1 MLKKD
6 EVMKMTRL
14 FQGRCLNLYIRAFM
28 DFQEREISPELR
40 DHSVA
45 LLKAAEA
52 GNYAEAAK
60 RTDTVVYLFKILL
73 VKGFLPQNVY
83 ESLVVDGS
91 ALSVVLNDAAKGG
104 VED

>member
-40 DHSVA
+40 DHAVA
-45 LLKAAEA
+45 LLKDVEA

-60 RTDTVVYLFKILL
+60 HTDTVVYIFKMLL
-73 VKGFLPQNVY
+73 VKGYLPQSVY
-83 ESLVVDGS
+83 ESFVVEGS
-91 ALSVVLNDAAKGG
+91 ALSVVLSDAAKSG

>member
-52 GNYAEAAK
+52 G
-60 RTDTVVYLFKILL
+60 D
-73 VKGFLPQNVY
+73 
-83 ESLVVDGS
+83 
-91 ALSVVLNDAAKGG
+91 
-104 VED
+104 

>member
-6 EVMKMTRL
+6 ELMKMTRL
-14 FQGRCLNLYIRAFM
+14 FQGRCLNLYLRAFM

-40 DHSVA
+40 DHAVA
-45 LLKAAEA
+45 LLKDAEE
-52 GNYAEAAK
+52 GRYTEAAK
-60 RTDTVVYLFKILL
+60 HTDTIVYIFKILL
-73 VKGFLPQNVY
+73 VKGYLPQTVY

-91 ALSVVLNDAAKGG
+91 TLSVVLNDAAKCG

>member
-40 DHSVA
+40 DRAVKM
-45 LLKAAEA
+45 LKDVSAGEYAA
-52 GNYAEAAK
+52 AAK
-60 RTDTVVYLFKILL
+60 EADTIVYLFKMLMIQNYIT
-73 VKGFLPQNVY
+73 PQTF
-83 ESLVVDGS
+83 ESLAGDGV
-91 ALSVVLNDAAKGG
+91 ALSVILKDITENGI
-104 VED
+104 EE